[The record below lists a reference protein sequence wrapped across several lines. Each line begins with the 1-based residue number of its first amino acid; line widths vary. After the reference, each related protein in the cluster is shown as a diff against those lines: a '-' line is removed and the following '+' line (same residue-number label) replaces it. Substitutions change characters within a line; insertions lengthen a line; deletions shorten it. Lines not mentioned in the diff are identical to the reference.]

1 MAKNR
6 LLAELKQTSTWERSW
21 KIKSN
26 PSKIAVGV
34 FGTTHRQFKKLGPL
48 TINNNVI
55 PISTTIKILGYN
67 LSPNPHSSHHV
78 TILTGKART
87 QLNKLN
93 RFRNAPPKIKM
104 ILYKTLIRPLI
115 EYPSLPLARSNK
127 THTKR
132 LQKIQN
138 AALRF
143 INGTTLND
151 KISMSSLH
159 DKFNIDSFNVRIFK
173 LAKKCLSNIINKY
186 STNINVQP
194 ITKYK
199 YSGYTIKNNPLRKR
213 KRPMIQ
219 RISKFLCTKKKCL
232 LYSLNNPKIWG
243 EPQPMYT

>member
-1 MAKNR
+1 
-6 LLAELKQTSTWERSW
+6 
-21 KIKSN
+21 
-26 PSKIAVGV
+26 
-34 FGTTHRQFKKLGPL
+34 
-48 TINNNVI
+48 
-55 PISTTIKILGYN
+55 
-67 LSPNPHSSHHV
+67 
-78 TILTGKART
+78 
-87 QLNKLN
+87 
-93 RFRNAPPKIKM
+93 M